1 MASDT
6 IQKPQGTL
14 SLPAGLLKR
23 LALTPGETIT
33 LAELGGVAVRLI
45 AGPSVTDL
53 ALEIERAIEA
63 AEISTE
69 ELFAS
74 LADERERYTREKYG
88 LHD

>member
-6 IQKPQGTL
+6 ILKPQGTL

-33 LAELGGVAVRLI
+33 LAELGGVEVRLI
-45 AGPSVTDL
+45 ADTSGTDL
-53 ALEIERAIEA
+53 ALEIERAIEDA
-63 AEISTE
+63 GISAD

-74 LADERERYTREKYG
+74 LANERERYAREKYG
-88 LHD
+88 FHE